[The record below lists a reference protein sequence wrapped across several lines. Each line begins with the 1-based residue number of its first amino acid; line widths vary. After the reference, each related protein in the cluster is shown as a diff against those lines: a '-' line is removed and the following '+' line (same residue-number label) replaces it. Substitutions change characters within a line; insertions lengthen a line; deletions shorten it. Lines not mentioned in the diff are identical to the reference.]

1 MPRSL
6 GVTSLRGI
14 PEGVEHF
21 AVSSRRPCRHRVPV
35 RRRRAGQ
42 AALPSGARVSERER
56 SPWPTPTS
64 VRRSDARFIARQ
76 PWTRIGLLRAL
87 SVEFGSSGL
96 PLRDLVDRL
105 LRAVSDPQR
114 NVLTIQRVLEGSP
127 FGVERYRVF
136 ERRPSTLD
144 RFDLPRFVSAP
155 TLHDWLGLPPE
166 WATWF
171 TDFRELEKK
180 RQPPKTQHYQRW
192 WTARRWSIPRLIEA
206 PKSQLRRMQ
215 RKLLHELLERVPFH
229 PAAHGGVRGRSA
241 VTHASLHTGRRVV
254 AQFDL
259 ADFFP
264 SITFKRVSGF
274 FVALGYSR
282 AVARELAALTTTTTP
297 ESLLRLQDGS
307 GGDRV
312 IIHQLVMRLRERHL
326 PQGAPTSPA
335 LANHLTFML
344 DQRLTEAAKS
354 MGLTYSRYVDD
365 LAFSGDVPISLERLE
380 RIVES
385 NVISEGFTLR
395 HRKSRL
401 QTNSTRQRVTGLV
414 VNVKPQ
420 PGRRE
425 FDRFRALLHQQAKT
439 PTLPLAELE
448 GRAEWFSTGS
458 PTRRAKLRRLLDA
471 INFAAASAAA
481 GSAAS
486 TAAESRA
493 GADRAR

>member
-1 MPRSL
+1 MN
-6 GVTSLRGI
+6 
-14 PEGVEHF
+14 
-21 AVSSRRPCRHRVPV
+21 A
-35 RRRRAGQ
+35 
-42 AALPSGARVSERER
+42 RER
-56 SPWPTPTS
+56 SPWPLPTS
-64 VRRSDARFIARQ
+64 VRRDEARFIARQ
-76 PWTRIGLLRAL
+76 PWNRTDLLRAL

-105 LRAVSDPQR
+105 LRAVTDPQR
-114 NVLTIQRVLEGSP
+114 DLVTIKRVLEGSP

-136 ERRPSTLD
+136 ERRPSAFE
-144 RFDLPRFVSAP
+144 RFEMPRFAHVP
-155 TLHDWLGLPPE
+155 TLHVWLGLPPE

-171 TDFRELEKK
+171 TDFRELERK

-274 FVALGYSR
+274 FVALGYR
-282 AVARELAALTTTTTP
+282 RELARELAALTTTTTP
-297 ESLLRLQDGS
+297 EELLALQSLHS

-312 IIHQLVMRLRERHL
+312 VFHQLVMRLRERHL

-335 LANHLTFML
+335 LANHLTFLL

-385 NVISEGFTLR
+385 NVISEGFALR

-401 QTNSTRQRVTGLV
+401 QTNSTQQRVTGLV
-414 VNVKPQ
+414 VNAKPQ
-420 PGRRE
+420 PGRKE

-439 PTLPLAELE
+439 PTLPQAELE
-448 GRAEWFSTGS
+448 GKAEWFSTGS
-458 PTRRAKLRRLLDA
+458 ATRRAKLRRLLDA
-471 INFAAASAAA
+471 INSAAASPAA
-481 GSAAS
+481 GAAAS
-486 TAAESRA
+486 TAGESPA

>member
-1 MPRSL
+1 MN
-6 GVTSLRGI
+6 
-14 PEGVEHF
+14 
-21 AVSSRRPCRHRVPV
+21 
-35 RRRRAGQ
+35 
-42 AALPSGARVSERER
+42 ERER

-64 VRRSDARFIARQ
+64 LRRNDARFIARQ
-76 PWTRIGLLRAL
+76 PWNRTDLLRAL
-87 SVEFGSSGL
+87 SVAFGSSGI

-105 LRAVSDPQR
+105 LRAVTAPQR
-114 NVLTIQRVLEGSP
+114 ELIAIQRVLEGSP
-127 FGVERYRVF
+127 FGVERYRAF
-136 ERRPSTLD
+136 ERRPNAVD
-144 RFDLPRFVSAP
+144 RFDLPRISSAP
-155 TLHDWLGLPPE
+155 ALHDWLGLPTE
-166 WATWF
+166 WASWF
-171 TDFRELEKK
+171 TDFRELERK
-180 RQPPKTQHYQRW
+180 RQPPKTKHYQRW

-274 FVALGYSR
+274 FVALGYPKP
-282 AVARELAALTTTTTP
+282 VAREVAALTTTTTP
-297 ESLLRLQDGS
+297 AELLDLQQLHS

-312 IIHQLVMRLRERHL
+312 VFHQLVMRLRERHL

-344 DQRLTEAAKS
+344 DQRLSEAAKS

-365 LAFSGDVPISLERLE
+365 LAFSGDVPVSLERLE

-401 QTNSTRQRVTGLV
+401 HTSSTRQRVTGLV

-448 GRAEWFSTGS
+448 GKAEWFSTGS
-458 PTRRAKLRRLLDA
+458 PARRAKLRRLLDA
-471 INFAAASAAA
+471 INSAAASAAA
-481 GSAAS
+481 GAAAS